1 MRREI
6 RRLGRKVQKEPYN
19 NEVKTTFFK
28 VRKKYKNMLKQE
40 KKKYYH
46 LLYSQLED
54 LDPNHPK
61 ELWKA
66 INNIK
71 RSNITQNNPIRFEE
85 WDQHFKKLLHRDNS
99 NLNLDTT
106 AAPTLNQENLNE
118 VTCKE
123 VKLILKK
130 LKNNKSAGLDLI
142 CNEFLKYGSNCLTLP
157 LVKLFKKILSTGQ
170 FPVEWNI
177 SVLSVLHKNGSLHDC
192 NNYRG
197 ISISSCL
204 GRLFTKILQ
213 TRISNFL
220 EYNDLIEDNQAGF
233 RQNHRTTDQVF
244 ILKTLL
250 NKYNHKLNKPIF
262 ACFVDFS
269 KAFDSVNRNALFYK
283 MQKAGITGKIFE
295 LIKNMYS
302 STFYCIKKENYLSK
316 PRVNNVG
323 LKQGDSLSPT
333 LFNIFLNDIGEQL
346 NNENTYPLKLGQ
358 HNLNHLLFA
367 DDLLLIS
374 ETSSGLQ
381 NCLEQLGNYCNKWKL
396 NVNINKTKAMIFS
409 KGKKD
414 FTKFKFT
421 FQDIQIDIVEKYKY
435 LGIIF
440 YFNGNLKHAADDLY
454 NKGLKAFFSLRKKFS
469 NFSELPF
476 NISMKLF
483 DTLIKPIITYGSE
496 VWISDYKINLTSID
510 QLPIEKLQHK
520 MLKQVLGINRYTLG
534 QTYKC
539 AVEIM

>member
-1 MRREI
+1 M
-6 RRLGRKVQKEPYN
+6 
-19 NEVKTTFFK
+19 
-28 VRKKYKNMLKQE
+28 
-40 KKKYYH
+40 
-46 LLYSQLED
+46 
-54 LDPNHPK
+54 
-61 ELWKA
+61 
-66 INNIK
+66 
-71 RSNITQNNPIRFEE
+71 
-85 WDQHFKKLLHRDNS
+85 
-99 NLNLDTT
+99 
-106 AAPTLNQENLNE
+106 
-118 VTCKE
+118 
-123 VKLILKK
+123 
-130 LKNNKSAGLDLI
+130 
-142 CNEFLKYGSNCLTLP
+142 
-157 LVKLFKKILSTGQ
+157 
-170 FPVEWNI
+170 
-177 SVLSVLHKNGSLHDC
+177 
-192 NNYRG
+192 
-197 ISISSCL
+197 
-204 GRLFTKILQ
+204 
-213 TRISNFL
+213 
-220 EYNDLIEDNQAGF
+220 
-233 RQNHRTTDQVF
+233 
-244 ILKTLL
+244 
-250 NKYNHKLNKPIF
+250 NKYNHKLNKLIF
-262 ACFVDFS
+262 ACFVGFS

-323 LKQGDSLSPT
+323 LKQGDRLSPT

-520 MLKQVLGINRYTLG
+520 MLKQVLGVNRYTSNLAVRMECCRFPIIIFCISLM
-534 QTYKC
+534 YKYFIRIRNMPQNRILYS
-539 AVEIM
+539 AFITDQELHRDKSKSWYSNLALISKMLNIDNEDPIDHTNFTQLLKDYYMKQVEQQINKMKNETTDSKLHLFSHVLDLNYIPNYLQHTSDRNLTRDITKFRLSAHCLKIERGRYTKPKTPRNNRICPHCTLVETEKHFFLECQKYNQPRNKLYEAFDICVTNSHNMSIMHRLLNPNNRSETLSLHKFITSALQLRNEETISAA

>member
-1 MRREI
+1 MPLCI
-6 RRLGRKVQKEPYN
+6 
-19 NEVKTTFFK
+19 
-28 VRKKYKNMLKQE
+28 
-40 KKKYYH
+40 
-46 LLYSQLED
+46 D
-54 LDPNHPK
+54 
-61 ELWKA
+61 
-66 INNIK
+66 
-71 RSNITQNNPIRFEE
+71 
-85 WDQHFKKLLHRDNS
+85 S

-118 VTCKE
+118 ELNSPITCKE

-157 LVKLFKKILSTGQ
+157 LVKLFNKILSTGQ

-177 SVLSVLHKNGSLHDC
+177 SVLSVLHKNGSLYDC

-316 PRVNNVG
+316 PRVKNVG

-333 LFNIFLNDIGEQL
+333 L
-346 NNENTYPLKLGQ
+346 
-358 HNLNHLLFA
+358 
-367 DDLLLIS
+367 
-374 ETSSGLQ
+374 
-381 NCLEQLGNYCNKWKL
+381 
-396 NVNINKTKAMIFS
+396 
-409 KGKKD
+409 
-414 FTKFKFT
+414 
-421 FQDIQIDIVEKYKY
+421 
-435 LGIIF
+435 
-440 YFNGNLKHAADDLY
+440 
-454 NKGLKAFFSLRKKFS
+454 
-469 NFSELPF
+469 
-476 NISMKLF
+476 
-483 DTLIKPIITYGSE
+483 
-496 VWISDYKINLTSID
+496 
-510 QLPIEKLQHK
+510 
-520 MLKQVLGINRYTLG
+520 
-534 QTYKC
+534 
-539 AVEIM
+539 